1 MKKILI
7 VEENEKNRILVRDI
21 LQHFGYE
28 TIEAKNGEEGI
39 RMTQELRPDLVLMDV
54 QMPVMDGFEAIKAL
68 RADRG
73 KEKINIIAVT
83 SFAMKGDREKAIE
96 AGADDYLS
104 KPINTRN
111 LIEVVRRILG
121 EEEKGGSEER

>member
-7 VEENEKNRILVRDI
+7 VEDNEKNRILVRDI

-28 TIEAKNGEEGI
+28 TIEAINGEEGI
-39 RMTQELRPDLVLMDV
+39 RMTQEHKPDLILMDM
-54 QMPVMDGFEAIKAL
+54 QMPVMDGFKAIKAL
-68 RADRG
+68 RADPG
-73 KEKINIIAVT
+73 TEKIKIIAVT
-83 SFAMKGDREKAIE
+83 SFSMKGDREKAIE

-111 LIEVVRRILG
+111 LIKVVRRILG
-121 EEEKGGSEER
+121 EEEKGGGEER